1 MAESYQMPIRKS
13 PEICHS
19 WLHVFVVRGQFKHLT
34 LKRFHKDFASLVP
47 YMIKWNEILNARFFF
62 TGLGRI
68 SPIVPFCFFLCYT
81 LWPSYSTVACS
92 EDRVRK
98 SAAKIQIHDLA
109 LFYVWLRGRIKNN
122 ELGVVFSSKISSE
135 MEVASHCALF
145 TLFTL
150 FTLFILFKLL
160 KQWHV
165 CLYMLLGNV
174 ERYCY

>member
-1 MAESYQMPIRKS
+1 MAESYQMPTRKS
-13 PEICHS
+13 PEIFHS
-19 WLHVFVVRGQFKHLT
+19 WLHVFVVRGQIKHLP
-34 LKRFHKDFASLVP
+34 LKRFHNELSCTKDFASLVP

-81 LWPSYSTVACS
+81 LWSSYSTVACS

-135 MEVASHCALF
+135 MEVASHW
-145 TLFTL
+145 TVDTVY
-150 FTLFILFKLL
+150 TVYTVYTIYT
-160 KQWHV
+160 V
-165 CLYMLLGNV
+165 YT
-174 ERYCY
+174 

>member
-81 LWPSYSTVACS
+81 LWSSYSTVACS

-98 SAAKIQIHDLA
+98 SACKVQIHDLA
-109 LFYVWLRGRIKNN
+109 LFYAWLRGRKEKCCAWLFFIKNIIR
-122 ELGVVFSSKISSE
+122 GWGSI
-135 MEVASHCALF
+135 ALY
-145 TLFTL
+145 TVYTVY
-150 FTLFILFKLL
+150 TIYT
-160 KQWHV
+160 V
-165 CLYMLLGNV
+165 CTNYTV
-174 ERYCY
+174 